1 MLNGTTGN
9 AIFPYICQICP
20 SAQTVNVPKA
30 GIIYN
35 EIKPV
40 ACRTAEE
47 IQEKLV
53 SHGWDV
59 YMATGAGGILGYSS
73 PHSPV
78 CHTPIDRL
86 NPPGF
91 DESMAFAIVLGGDGT
106 VLSAFRQIAP
116 YGIPLLAINTGH
128 MGFLTET
135 YVNQL
140 PQAIEAVLAEAYD
153 VEERAML
160 SVQLFRDDCL
170 LWEAL
175 CLNEMVIH
183 REPLTS
189 MCHFEVKIGRH
200 APVDI
205 AADGVIISTPTG
217 STAYSLSAGGPV
229 VTPTVPV
236 LQLVPI
242 CPHSLASRAL
252 VFADNEPV
260 TLYPAHPTRLVM
272 VVDGNAGCYVLPED
286 RVRIER
292 SPYNAGFIRL
302 KPPEFFHVLREKLG
316 WGLPHIA
323 KPTSVELP

>member
-1 MLNGTTGN
+1 M
-9 AIFPYICQICP
+9 
-20 SAQTVNVPKA
+20 PKA

-40 ACRTAEE
+40 ACRIATELQDKLTA
-47 IQEKLV
+47 
-53 SHGWDV
+53 SGWDV
-59 YMATGAGGILGYSS
+59 CMTTGAGGILGYSH
-73 PHSPV
+73 PHRPV
-78 CHTPIDRL
+78 CHTPINSL
-86 NPPGF
+86 APPGF
-91 DESMAFAIVLGGDGT
+91 DSDMTFAVVLGGDGT
-106 VLSAFRQIAP
+106 VLAAFRQVAP
-116 YGIPLLAINTGH
+116 WGIPLLTVNTGH

-140 PQAIEAVLAEAYD
+140 PKALEMLMAGEYEI
-153 VEERAML
+153 EERAML
-160 SVQLFRDDCL
+160 SVQLFRDDAF

-189 MCHFEVKIGRH
+189 MCHFEVEVGRH
-200 APVDI
+200 ARVDI
-205 AADGVIISTPTG
+205 AADGIIVSTPTG

-229 VTPTVPV
+229 VAPGVPA

-252 VFADNEPV
+252 VFSDSEPV
-260 TLYPAHPTRLVM
+260 TIYPVNTNPLVM

-286 RVRIER
+286 QVHLER
-292 SPYNAGFIRL
+292 SPFSARFIRL
-302 KPPEFFHVLREKLG
+302 QSPEFFKILREKLG